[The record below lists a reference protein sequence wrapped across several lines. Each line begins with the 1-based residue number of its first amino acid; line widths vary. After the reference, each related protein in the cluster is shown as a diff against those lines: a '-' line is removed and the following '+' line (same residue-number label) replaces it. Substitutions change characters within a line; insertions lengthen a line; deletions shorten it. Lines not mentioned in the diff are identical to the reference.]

1 MQYSVF
7 FVSLRYFFYFSWIFL
22 IFAIVYMFDS
32 MTKGTTMKITFDCI
46 PCLIGHA
53 IHVAKMVSDND
64 AERYKIIK
72 KTLADTGNLDLSLS
86 PPEQARLIHRI
97 IKDASGVEDPYLKEK
112 DHSTEFA
119 LKLMPAVREKIAAS
133 SNKFEAVVRLVIAGN
148 IIDYGA
154 IRDFDLKDARERI
167 FEVFD
172 MPIDLKAIK
181 LLEKSMD
188 KAQKIF
194 YMADNCGEAVFDRLL
209 IERYRDK
216 ITLGVRGAAILNDL
230 TPREIKA
237 SGLDLVPH
245 VHTGDTTPG
254 VSMRYSSKE
263 FLEEMRSADLVIS
276 KGQGN
281 YETLNEYDRPIF
293 FLLRVKCQ
301 IIADL
306 IGNVQ
311 LGDLLVIPKN
321 I

>member
-1 MQYSVF
+1 
-7 FVSLRYFFYFSWIFL
+7 
-22 IFAIVYMFDS
+22 
-32 MTKGTTMKITFDCI
+32 MKITLDCI

-53 IHVAKMVSDND
+53 IHVAKIVSDDN
-64 AERYKIIK
+64 AVQHEIIK
-72 KTLADTGNLDLSLS
+72 KTLAGSVHLDLTLT
-86 PPEQARLIHRI
+86 PPEQARLIHQI
-97 IKDASGVEDPYLKEK
+97 IKTASGVDDPYRKEK
-112 DHSTEFA
+112 DLSTGFA
-119 LKLMPAVREKIAAS
+119 LKLMPSVREKIKTAK
-133 SNKFEAVVRLVIAGN
+133 NKFETIVRLVIAGN

-154 IRDFDLKDARERI
+154 IHNFELDNARNRI

-172 MPIDLKAIK
+172 MPVDLDAVKR
-181 LLEKSMD
+181 LEESMD
-188 KAQKIF
+188 KARKIF

-209 IERYRDK
+209 IERYSDK
-216 ITLGVRGAAILNDL
+216 IILGVRGGPILNDI

-254 VSMRYSSKE
+254 VSMLHSSEE
-263 FLEEMRSADLVIS
+263 FLDEMRSADLVIS

-281 YETLNEYDRPIF
+281 YETLSEYDRPIF

-306 IGNVQ
+306 LNTKID
-311 LGDLLVIPKN
+311 DLQIIPRN